1 MSNRTDNLRELLRQV
16 ELPLPP
22 LDFTNEILR
31 ETSPPIEEAAIDTHL
46 KTLLQDT
53 VLPEPSSSFTHA
65 VQREIRNLGKQEKPK
80 PIIASGV
87 WIAIALFLL
96 LCIVSAVNPYHENHS
111 DGPVYFSA
119 LGDLIGRLTR
129 EFHESIIYAE
139 MIFASAALLFTL
151 EGLLKK
157 GMHGRRT

>member
-22 LDFTNEILR
+22 PDFTDEVLR
-31 ETSPPIEEAAIDTHL
+31 ETSPPIGDTAFDTHL

-53 VLPEPSSSFTHA
+53 VLPEPSVSFTHA
-65 VQREIRNLGKQEKPK
+65 VQREIRNIGKQEKPK

-96 LCIVSAVNPYHENHS
+96 LCVVSAVNPYYENPS
-111 DGPVYFSA
+111 DSPVYFSV

-139 MIFASAALLFTL
+139 LIFASAALLFAL
-151 EGLLKK
+151 EWLLKK